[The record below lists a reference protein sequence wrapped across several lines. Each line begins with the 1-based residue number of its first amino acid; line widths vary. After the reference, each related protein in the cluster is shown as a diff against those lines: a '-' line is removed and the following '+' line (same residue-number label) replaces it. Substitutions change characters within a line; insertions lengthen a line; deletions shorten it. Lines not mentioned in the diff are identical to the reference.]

1 MAWLVRDALKT
12 DTQAIINILNPI
24 IETGRYTSLDTTFS
38 LQEEEAF
45 IEAFP
50 ARGIFHVATHPE
62 SGEVVDFQDLEPFA
76 AYTHAFDHVGIMGT
90 FVHPDCRRQGV
101 SSALFAASFAA
112 ARDKGLRKSSPLSEG
127 IMMWRCPPT
136 SVKGF
141 R

>member
-62 SGEVVDFQDLEPFA
+62 SG
-76 AYTHAFDHVGIMGT
+76 GG
-90 FVHPDCRRQGV
+90 CR
-101 SSALFAASFAA
+101 
-112 ARDKGLRKSSPLSEG
+112 LSG
-127 IMMWRCPPT
+127 P
-136 SVKGF
+136 
-141 R
+141 

>member
-12 DTQAIINILNPI
+12 DAQAIINILNPI

-38 LQEEEAF
+38 LQEEAF

-50 ARGIFHVATHPE
+50 ARGIFRVATHPE
-62 SGEVVDFQDLEPFA
+62 SGEVVDFQDLETFA

-112 ARDKGLRKSSPLSEG
+112 ARDKGY
-127 IMMWRCPPT
+127 
-136 SVKGF
+136 
-141 R
+141 